1 MPRPD
6 IEKVPQYYKGY
17 VEVIQE
23 DAELLPLL
31 IESRDEFV
39 ALIEGIP
46 EEKETFSYAPEKWT
60 VKELIAHICDAERVF
75 SYRALR
81 FGRGDMTDLPGF
93 EQDDYVTSSRA
104 NARPLADM
112 RTEFIN
118 IRNATIDLFNG
129 FGEKE
134 FQRFG
139 SANGLRVDV
148 NSLGYIMIG
157 HQYHH
162 MSILQTKYL
171 K

>member
-6 IEKVPQYYKGY
+6 IEKIPQYYKGY
-17 VEVIQE
+17 VEAIQGE
-23 DAELLPLL
+23 AELLPLM
-31 IESRDEFV
+31 IDSRDEFV
-39 ALIEGIP
+39 AMIDEIP
-46 EEKETFSYAPEKWT
+46 VDKETFSYGQGKWT
-60 VKELIAHICDAERVF
+60 VKEILAHICDAERVF
-75 SYRALR
+75 AYRALR

-93 EQDDYVTSSRA
+93 EQDDYVATSRA
-104 NARPLADM
+104 NDRSLTDL

-118 IRNATIDLFNG
+118 VRNATIDLFNG

-157 HQYHH
+157 HLYHH

-171 K
+171 N